1 MVDVSGGWIKLYRS
15 VRHNWLW
22 QNGNERYAKWWMDIL
37 MMVNHEPRKVFV
49 NGRLMTIG
57 VGQRLTSLKKLGEMW
72 GVDWRTVSKFLDL
85 LAEDNMIELAKSKT
99 EGTTLKVLNYADYQT
114 FSEEKRKR
122 SVPQDVP
129 GYVPD
134 NVVPPVPDNVDKQE
148 PKNSKEP
155 KKEIDRLIDDN
166 LPTFVSSKKSIDAW
180 RTAWGE
186 PNGLAMQD
194 IQKGC
199 RQFGDELVEFVIKYA
214 GGRGVGRWNALSYLN
229 KSLDGYSKQGI
240 KNVEQAKA
248 AAKEHETSTK
258 TTATKSNAKKSNRYH
273 EDRAHGWSENPEGDV
288 PF

>member
-155 KKEIDRLIDDN
+155 KNEKNISSSSSGDVSPFDFWEKNGFGFLSPKTRTDLKYWNQDFQEVGATPIDADRLLVKAMGVAIDAGALN
-166 LPTFVSSKKSIDAW
+166 YKYVNGILHNWESKKFKSPEEVDTYELSRQAKTGDVS
-180 RTAWGE
+180 RT
-186 PNGLAMQD
+186 NSRRS
-194 IQKGC
+194 KSS
-199 RQFGDELVEFVIKYA
+199 
-214 GGRGVGRWNALSYLN
+214 GGRGPTKPYG
-229 KSLDGYSKQGI
+229 GI
-240 KNVEQAKA
+240 
-248 AAKEHETSTK
+248 
-258 TTATKSNAKKSNRYH
+258 RL
-273 EDRAHGWSENPEGDV
+273 
-288 PF
+288 